1 MNKFLSK
8 QLGLQSDSDVHNLL
22 TSPCRHWVEV
32 VPHANHQQLTPI
44 VFTKRKKKTQQSSNW
59 REKDRQSS
67 SERNAGRRGNLCNG
81 CGSGLECGFEH
92 YDQSIIVQRDEH
104 FCFCCVF
111 KPFRILFSASSNHNS
126 SQVCNLLL
134 QIKTKPLLGTCLS
147 VFKQIQ

>member
-59 REKDRQSS
+59 REKDRDRVVVNEMQGAGITFVMVVAQVL
-67 SERNAGRRGNLCNG
+67 SEGLNTMIKA
-81 CGSGLECGFEH
+81 SGPKIMSVAPIRLEPIKCLK
-92 YDQSIIVQRDEH
+92 QLIKKRDTHEY
-104 FCFCCVF
+104 
-111 KPFRILFSASSNHNS
+111 
-126 SQVCNLLL
+126 
-134 QIKTKPLLGTCLS
+134 
-147 VFKQIQ
+147 